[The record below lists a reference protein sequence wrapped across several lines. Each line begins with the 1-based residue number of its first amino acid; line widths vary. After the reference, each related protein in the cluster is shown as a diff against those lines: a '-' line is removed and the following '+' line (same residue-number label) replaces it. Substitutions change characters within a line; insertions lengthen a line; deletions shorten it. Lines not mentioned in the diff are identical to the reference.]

1 MLLKIL
7 PEAAGQQRSPA
18 FQHKVCGR
26 QQTRIGAFQ
35 SRAISGGAARHRDPD
50 LYNVGTLPCFG
61 TESIPGPGGRFGAI
75 RAIRPSRRQCRRCAV
90 SGHLPDQGA
99 ASADAAKASPPV
111 CFWTSAFRPVLA
123 VEYVR
128 RSGYFAAEVEFANNR
143 QLSPKPVNPLRAR
156 ALGREQ
162 ALRQTTVWGAE
173 GRLRRFLAPSLTKH
187 RKAGQGSPC
196 AHLTGGG

>member
-1 MLLKIL
+1 MDCQTPVARERNEGPLCARSGSPLRDHVL
-7 PEAAGQQRSPA
+7 PVS
-18 FQHKVCGR
+18 
-26 QQTRIGAFQ
+26 T
-35 SRAISGGAARHRDPD
+35 
-50 LYNVGTLPCFG
+50 
-61 TESIPGPGGRFGAI
+61 
-75 RAIRPSRRQCRRCAV
+75 V

-99 ASADAAKASPPV
+99 ASADAAKASAPV